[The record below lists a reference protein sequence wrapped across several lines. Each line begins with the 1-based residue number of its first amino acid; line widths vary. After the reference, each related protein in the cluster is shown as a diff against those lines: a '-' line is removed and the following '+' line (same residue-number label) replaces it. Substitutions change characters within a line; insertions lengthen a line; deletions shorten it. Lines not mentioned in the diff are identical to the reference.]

1 MISSFIVKND
11 IDIDSEFAG
20 ASGGKACCWCSPLP
34 PPPPM
39 PSCSTASD
47 NCANLFLCALSSLQT
62 FLMRLW
68 SDDLTQLMKFADNYH
83 RLIWFSLLVHYA
95 FDTVFLEGTLHKRN
109 TKKVQKAKRKTNLLH
124 YWVKWKNV
132 LSINYHSQ
140 IRSCRTFYSWLGLL
154 MALYWKSSVW
164 N

>member
-1 MISSFIVKND
+1 MILILTQNLQGQV
-11 IDIDSEFAG
+11 G
-20 ASGGKACCWCSPLP
+20 AKPVADAPHCP

-62 FLMRLW
+62 FLIFLW
-68 SDDLTQLMKFADNYH
+68 SDDLTQLMKFADNFH
-83 RLIWFSLLVHYA
+83 RLIWFSLLVQYA

-124 YWVKWKNV
+124 Y
-132 LSINYHSQ
+132 
-140 IRSCRTFYSWLGLL
+140 
-154 MALYWKSSVW
+154 
-164 N
+164 